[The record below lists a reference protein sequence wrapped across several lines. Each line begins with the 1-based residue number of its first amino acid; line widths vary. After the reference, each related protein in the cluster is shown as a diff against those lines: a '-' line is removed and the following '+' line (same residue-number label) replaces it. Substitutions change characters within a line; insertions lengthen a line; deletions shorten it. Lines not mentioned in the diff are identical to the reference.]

1 MIKRSGRRRGS
12 PDTKES
18 ILDAARRLFAD
29 KGFDATTVRAIA
41 ADAGVD
47 PAMIHHFF
55 GTKEELFR
63 ATLQFPIDPVTQIP
77 AIVAGGAG
85 EVGHRLVRVFV
96 QIWDSPTGA
105 VGASLIRSAMSND
118 WTLRLMR
125 EFLTT
130 QIMRRVVQEIQ
141 IDPAEA
147 PLRVSLVASQLAGLA
162 MMRYI
167 IKLEPLAS
175 LPPEQV
181 VALVGPNVQH
191 YVTGL
196 LSTAGEPPTLSRA
209 TPAA

>member
-18 ILDAARRLFAD
+18 ILEAARRLFAD

-63 ATLQFPIDPVTQIP
+63 ATLQFPVDPALEIP
-77 AIVAGGAG
+77 GIVAGGAQ
-85 EVGHRLVRVFV
+85 EVGHRLVSAFV
-96 QIWDSPTGA
+96 TIWDSPTGA
-105 VGASLIRSAMSND
+105 VGASVIRSAMSNE
-118 WTLRLMR
+118 WTVRLLR

-130 QIMRRVVQEIQ
+130 QIMRRVVKEVQL
-141 IDPAEA
+141 DPAEA

-175 LPPEQV
+175 LPSEQV
-181 VALVGPNVQH
+181 IALVGPNVQH
-191 YVTGL
+191 YVTGTL
-196 LSTAGEPPTLSRA
+196 ATPTPPTGSP
-209 TPAA
+209 TAAA

>member
-12 PDTKES
+12 PDTRDS

-63 ATLQFPIDPVTQIP
+63 ATLQFPIDPATEIP
-77 AIVAGGAG
+77 HIVEGGPD
-85 EVGHRLVRVFV
+85 EVGIRLVRIFV
-96 QIWDSPTGA
+96 KIWDSPTGA
-105 VGASLIRSAMSND
+105 IGASLIRTAMSNE
-118 WTLRLMR
+118 WTARLMR

-130 QIMRRVVQEIQ
+130 QILRRIVVAIEL
-141 IDPAEA
+141 DPAEA

-175 LPPEQV
+175 LPSEQV
-181 VALVGPNVQH
+181 VELIGPTVQR
-191 YVTGL
+191 YVTGSL
-196 LSTAGEPPTLSRA
+196 TADT
-209 TPAA
+209 

>member
-1 MIKRSGRRRGS
+1 MIKKIGRRRGGS
-12 PDTKES
+12 DSRES

-41 ADAGVD
+41 SDAGVD

-63 ATLQFPIDPVTQIP
+63 ATLQFPIDPATEIP
-77 AIVAGGAG
+77 QIVAGGVD
-85 EVGHRLVRVFV
+85 EVGARLVRMFV
-96 QIWDSPTGA
+96 GVWDSPAGA

-118 WTLRLMR
+118 WTLRLLR

-130 QIMRRVVQEIQ
+130 QILRRVTAELK

-175 LPPEQV
+175 LPSEQV

-191 YVTGL
+191 YVTGSL
-196 LSTAGEPPTLSRA
+196 TAEA
-209 TPAA
+209 